1 MCVNIVKADKE
12 DIQESSITTIDI
24 SSTDDQSY
32 EDLGD
37 SESDLT
43 SDLTADLTGDLTGDL
58 TADVTVDL
66 TESPAAS

>member
-1 MCVNIVKADKE
+1 MCVNIVKADTK

-43 SDLTADLTGDLTGDL
+43 GDLTTDL